1 MTTVNDLQPQVEHDA
16 AKHRF
21 VIELSPENAHMD
33 YVLLPH
39 HQIDFT
45 HTYVPFRQRGKG
57 YAEALVNAG
66 LDWARQQGFEIKAS
80 CWYVD
85 KFLK

>member
-1 MTTVNDLQPQVEHDA
+1 MPASNPSGTVTHQMDQ
-16 AKHRF
+16 HRF
-21 VIELSPENAHMD
+21 VIELAPESAHLD
-33 YVLLPH
+33 YVMVGDNS
-39 HQIDFT
+39 IDFT

-57 YAEALVNAG
+57 YAEALVAAG
-66 LDWARQQGFEIKAS
+66 LAWAKDQGYTIQAS